1 MKTRYM
7 PLQLAVDAE
16 TGEYDGATWRLGQGW
31 LRVQPSAEAGLF
43 AHAPT
48 AELTNTATL
57 SGRIVE
63 RKVCM

>member
-1 MKTRYM
+1 M